1 MKSDENSY
9 LLRDAVNSI
18 EKIEVVAE
26 QSLHQITQT
35 VLINEEI
42 LWILLS
48 NHILYEYNFRT
59 KIHSVIEDSQQM
71 CYCSIL

>member
-9 LLRDAVNSI
+9 LLKDAVNSI
-18 EKIEVVAE
+18 EKIEFMAE
-26 QSLHQITQT
+26 QSLHQIIQT

-48 NHILYEYNFRT
+48 NHILCEYNFRT
-59 KIHSVIEDSQQM
+59 KQHSVIEDSQQI
-71 CYCSIL
+71 CYCSIM